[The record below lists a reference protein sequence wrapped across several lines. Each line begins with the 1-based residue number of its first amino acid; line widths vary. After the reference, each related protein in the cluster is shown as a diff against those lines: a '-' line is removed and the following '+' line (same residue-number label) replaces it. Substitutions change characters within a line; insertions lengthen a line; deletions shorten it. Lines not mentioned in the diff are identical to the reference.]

1 MICDDL
7 IMTNTYIKLLIPDRK
22 RNSPYLMDFGTND
35 FELYNLEADIG
46 ERWNLV
52 DIYPDKV
59 EELKADF
66 QEETKK

>member
-1 MICDDL
+1 
-7 IMTNTYIKLLIPDRK
+7 
-22 RNSPYLMDFGTND
+22 MDFGTND